1 MRRDPN
7 ALTVLI
13 QDLCK
18 EIMSPLIQTVTDASF
33 EDDVSQHPGI
43 VLVDFWAPWCGPCKA
58 LAPLLDELAGDYEGQ
73 ARIAKINADDNKTVG
88 ERFTVRGL
96 PTLIVF
102 QDGVERERVL
112 GLQSK
117 SRLAALLD
125 KYVDEA

>member
-1 MRRDPN
+1 
-7 ALTVLI
+7 
-13 QDLCK
+13 
-18 EIMSPLIQTVTDASF
+18 MSSLIQTVTDASF
-33 EDDVSQHPGI
+33 EADVSHHSGI

-73 ARIAKINADDNKTVG
+73 ARIAKINADDNKTVS

-102 QDGVERERVL
+102 EDGVERERVL

-125 KYVDEA
+125 KYLEAA

>member
-1 MRRDPN
+1 MRREPK

-13 QDLCK
+13 QDASK
-18 EIMSPLIQTVTDASF
+18 EVMPSLIQTVTDASF
-33 EDDVSQHPGI
+33 EAHINPGSGV

-58 LAPLLDELAGDYEGQ
+58 LSPLLDELAGDYAGQ
-73 ARIAKINADDNKTVG
+73 VQIAKVNADDNKAVG